1 MDVEREGEGR
11 LRIGPWV
18 PDPLEA
24 RRSSGFAAHGTESAA
39 DAGSADPWTDAPLA
53 ASADESGGRRRRRR
67 RGAAPVRG
75 RWLVLA
81 VAVIGLGAAVGVPL
95 LRLSQ
100 PPRPGATA
108 PPATG
113 GPPAVGPASPS
124 ADAGVSGLST
134 APWTASPSPSA
145 SRPATAM
152 PAPRPA
158 PVTYEAEDPGN

>member
-24 RRSSGFAAHGTESAA
+24 RRSSGFAAHGTEPAA

-53 ASADESGGRRRRRR
+53 ASADESGGRRQRRR

-81 VAVIGLGAAVGVPL
+81 VVGAAEFGLLGAAASTTITYACAALVLVAFCARWLSFSMLELALPRRSDFAAYWRV
-95 LRLSQ
+95 LRPMLARS
-100 PPRPGATA
+100 RSTDTGA
-108 PPATG
+108 
-113 GPPAVGPASPS
+113 
-124 ADAGVSGLST
+124 
-134 APWTASPSPSA
+134 
-145 SRPATAM
+145 R
-152 PAPRPA
+152 
-158 PVTYEAEDPGN
+158 